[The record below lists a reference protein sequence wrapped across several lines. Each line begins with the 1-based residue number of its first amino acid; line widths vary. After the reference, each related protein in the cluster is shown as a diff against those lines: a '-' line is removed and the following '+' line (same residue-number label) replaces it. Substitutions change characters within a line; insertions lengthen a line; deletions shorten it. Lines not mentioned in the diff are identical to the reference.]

1 MCIRDRSGC
10 IALMMKSLFPQ
21 ADVTGVDISEGALEL
36 AKENSLLNSLEVT
49 FLKSDLLSNVQN
61 IDHDLVIANL
71 PYIPTENLEEL
82 DREVIDY
89 EPISALNG
97 GEDGLE
103 VISRLIEQLEN
114 KKYKDV
120 NLFLEIDSR
129 RSLETKKLLN
139 NRSEVKFFKDLA
151 EKDRYVFAKR

>member
-1 MCIRDRSGC
+1 MGC

-49 FLKSDLLSNVQN
+49 FFKSDLLSNVQN

-139 NRSEVKFFKDLA
+139 NWSEVKLFKDLA